1 MGIKNKHLSIIN
13 ESGRSMVEV
22 LGTLA
27 IMGVLAIGGIIGYDY
42 GMDKYRANE
51 TVNSISLLG
60 IEVIS
65 KNHTAQDVDED
76 ELNKPLEN
84 EEYIYPTSF
93 FYEAEY
99 DRFGIQITDV
109 PKRVCRLI
117 GDALADHIET
127 RIEVAE
133 SEIDLNEH
141 IEFCNLSEQ
150 NTMHF
155 FFEPRKCL
163 PACHANEVCIEG
175 SCQGAECETH
185 DDCNQGYT
193 GTACSICSLG
203 RCQIAMNTEGA
214 ECTFDDGTAGQCN
227 QGTCV
232 EKPKEGC
239 TYDTNVCTGGLYCAS
254 PNTSLD
260 EAFPE
265 GETGTC
271 VEPRFSKYTI
281 NVNGTTEIWHI
292 SNNTLSY
299 WDTVAACEAKNWTLP
314 SMTDFVNSWNG
325 GEGGFTRTQ
334 RAENLNNA
342 ADGNWGWPT
351 VWTTGKGTDRD
362 GKTVHYWVDL
372 TANYNNV
379 GYAGRNQ
386 ATYYN
391 AACKEAGDPPCVG
404 DECQCTYDTNICTG
418 GYYCASPNTSLT
430 TAFQN
435 GETGACVAPQFNKYT
450 ITVGSTQETWYISTT
465 PLSYW
470 DASAACAAKNLTI
483 LPASDWVNNWNGQ
496 GTFNRNERAQKLTEA
511 IGAYTQTPKIW
522 STSSTTNGQG
532 HPVFYWVNIT
542 DNITDR
548 WNVSWAGRNHSQTY
562 FAACKE

>member
-1 MGIKNKHLSIIN
+1 MGIKNKYLSIIN

-65 KNHTAQDVDED
+65 KNHTTQDVDED
-76 ELNKPLEN
+76 ELNKTLEN
-84 EEYIYPTSF
+84 EEYIYPTSL

-117 GDALADHIET
+117 GDTLADHIET

-133 SEIDLNEH
+133 SEIDLNKH
-141 IEFCNLSEQ
+141 IEFCNLSDK

-175 SCQGAECETH
+175 SCQGAECETP

-232 EKPKEGC
+232 EKNEEGC

-271 VEPRFSKYTI
+271 IEPRFSKYTI

-292 SNNTLSY
+292 SDNTLSY
-299 WDTVAACEAKNWTLP
+299 WDTVAACEAQNWTLP

-325 GEGGFTRTQ
+325 SKGSFTRTQ
-334 RAENLNNA
+334 RATTLNEA
-342 ADGNWGWPT
+342 VDGGWGWPA
-351 VWTTGKGTDRD
+351 VWTTGSGTEE
-362 GKTVHYWVDL
+362 GNTVHYFVDL
-372 TANYNNV
+372 TTDYNNV

-386 ATYYN
+386 ASYYN
-391 AACKEAGDPPCVG
+391 AACKETNDTPCVG

-418 GYYCASPNTSLT
+418 GRYCAASNTSNNV
-430 TAFQN
+430 AFQT
-435 GETGACVAPQFNKYT
+435 GETGTCVEPQFNKY
-450 ITVGSTQETWYISTT
+450 VLNVNGVQETWYMSKT
-465 PLSYW
+465 PLSWW
-470 DASAACAAKNLTI
+470 DATAACAAQNLTMVSVGD
-483 LPASDWVNNWNGQ
+483 LVNNWTTGTSEK
-496 GTFNRNERAQKLTEA
+496 GVYTFNTRATELANQKRVDVWTQEFPHDTSGIFVCLT
-511 IGAYTQTPKIW
+511 GTYTNNVDYW
-522 STSSTTNGQG
+522 SRKD
-532 HPVFYWVNIT
+532 VKFYT
-542 DNITDR
+542 L
-548 WNVSWAGRNHSQTY
+548 
-562 FAACKE
+562 CKQP